1 MFEDIAGRKTEVPVM
16 DNAGVTGEYRSSEGK
31 TGDAGC
37 LGDARGRWTRLTGS
51 IGDEVVTIAMIDHPK
66 NPGFPTYWHARGYG
80 LFAANPLGQKIFS
93 NGRETMNFALEP
105 GASATFRYRI
115 VVLEGT
121 APADRLDREFAD
133 FAAR

>member
-1 MFEDIAGRKTEVPVM
+1 MFEDIAGRKTAVPVM
-16 DNAGVTGEYRSSEGK
+16 DNAGVTGEYQSSEGQE
-31 TGDAGC
+31 GRRGLGARAAAGRC
-37 LGDARGRWTRLTGS
+37 SPDRSATSRL
-51 IGDEVVTIAMIDHPK
+51 TIAMIDHPK

-93 NGRETMNFALEP
+93 NGRETMNFTLEP

-115 VVLEGT
+115 VVLEGK
-121 APADRLDREFAD
+121 APAERLEREFTD